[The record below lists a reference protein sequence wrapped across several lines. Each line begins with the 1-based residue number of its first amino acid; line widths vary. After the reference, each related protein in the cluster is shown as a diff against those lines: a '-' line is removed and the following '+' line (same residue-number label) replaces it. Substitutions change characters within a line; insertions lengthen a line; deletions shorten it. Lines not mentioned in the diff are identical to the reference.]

1 MSGPAAPGVS
11 DGRQRRASATGRIV
25 ITASDDFYSLFL
37 AGAADAVNGAVVTGD
52 PPGPPANKIAAER
65 LGLAYPFDGTSQ
77 KVPLTPALSPRAGRR
92 RDPWRIGDAP
102 PDRRT
107 HACAE
112 RSGRGRG
119 SRRGILAGF

>member
-1 MSGPAAPGVS
+1 
-11 DGRQRRASATGRIV
+11 
-25 ITASDDFYSLFL
+25 
-37 AGAADAVNGAVVTGD
+37 
-52 PPGPPANKIAAER
+52 
-65 LGLAYPFDGTSQ
+65 FDGTSQ

-112 RSGRGRG
+112 RSGRGSRG
-119 SRRGILAGF
+119 RILAGFPRRTAEPDSRGLEPSIRGLQALILPRGRLCPRVARPYRTVNLARGLRRPRL

>member
-25 ITASDDFYSLFL
+25 ITASDDFYSLFI
-37 AGAADAVNGAVVTGD
+37 AGAADEGNGAVVNGD

-77 KVPLTPALSPRAGRR
+77 AVPLNPSPLPA
-92 RDPWRIGDAP
+92 
-102 PDRRT
+102 
-107 HACAE
+107 
-112 RSGRGRG
+112 SGRAVRG
-119 SRRGILAGF
+119 NRG